1 MTDAPDSTRDWRDTV
16 FLPKTD
22 FPMKAGLA
30 AKEPAILE
38 RWAKIGLYRKLREA
52 RAGRETFL
60 LHDGP
65 PYANGDIHMG
75 HAMNKILKDIVV
87 RSQTL
92 LGKDAPYVP
101 GWDCHGLPIE
111 WKVEE
116 AYRARKLNKDEV
128 DPVAFRAECRAYAEK
143 WVGVQRGQFERLGV
157 MGDWETPYLTMNYQS
172 EAIIAGELLKFAESG
187 QLYRGA
193 KPVMW
198 SPVEK
203 TALAEAEV
211 EYEDVV
217 STQIDVAFQISNWP
231 SQPQF
236 GDTAHAVIWTTTPWT
251 IPVNQ
256 ALAYG
261 TDVDYVG
268 VQFDLG
274 LELEPG
280 FDTNHPDF
288 MGRNALYEALRGQVF
303 IVAEALQAAF
313 VGRVMRAL
321 ETQMDDP
328 KAAFSSDVSVVWRGK
343 GSDLAD
349 AVARHPMH
357 HLGGFFAK
365 PRPFLPGDFVTTDAG
380 TGLVHMAPDHGE
392 DDFLL
397 CKAHGLDPVFAV
409 DGAGM
414 YRADWLWLGGQGS
427 VINKKFVASDGPIC
441 TDLREAGALL
451 AASDDFAHSYPHSW
465 RSKAKIIFRATPQW
479 FIPMDQNSSPVGR
492 GRGPLGEAEWEGE
505 GDTESGSHSPSPRA
519 AAQLA
524 PLPTGEGNNGATLR
538 QIALD
543 AIETTR
549 WVPERSIN
557 RIRAMVE
564 GRPDWVI
571 SRQRAWGVPIA
582 LYVNRATGDY
592 LRDPEVN
599 ARILQAFTT
608 GGADAWFQADHQ
620 ALLGEKYDLADYEV
634 ITDILDVWFDSG
646 STHAFVVEARYG
658 EGVRADLYLEGSDQH
673 RGWFQSSLLESCG
686 TRGRAPYGAVLTH
699 GFALDGNGRKMS
711 KSLGNVVDPLKI
723 IGESGAD
730 ILRLWVAQT
739 DYFEDVR
746 IGKEVLAGTGDTYR
760 KLRNTFRYLLGALDG
775 FDESEKVAVSE
786 MPELERYILHKLAEL
801 DAELRAAVAG
811 YEFNR
816 YTRAL
821 TDFGN
826 ETLSAIFFD
835 IRKDSLYCDAHGET
849 KRKAYRTVLDT
860 LFHALVRYATPL
872 IPFTAEEVWQ
882 ARYPGEESSVH
893 LLEWPEVDAAWLD
906 RALALRWG
914 LILPIRSAVFLEL
927 EALRR
932 DKTIRSGLE
941 AEVRIALDSDNYARL
956 GDLDWQEILIT
967 SLVTLADAGP
977 MSGAAAPDK
986 GVSHTVTVTPT
997 SRHKCGR
1004 CWRHLPEVAQD
1015 GLLCDRCAG
1024 VVD

>member
-1 MTDAPDSTRDWRDTV
+1 MSDQQDPTRDWRDTV

-38 RWAKIGLYRKLREA
+38 RWAKIDLYRKLREA

-116 AYRARKLNKDEV
+116 AYRAKKLNKDEV

-157 MGDWETPYLTMNYQS
+157 MGDWDTPYLTMNYQS

-217 STQIDVAFQISNWP
+217 STQIDVAFEIVEAPNAP
-231 SQPQF
+231 ELV
-236 GDTAHAVIWTTTPWT
+236 GAHAVIWTTTPWT

-261 TDVDYVG
+261 PEVEYVVLPIDDG
-268 VQFDLG
+268 KRVILAKRLAFD
-274 LELEPG
+274 
-280 FDTNHPDF
+280 
-288 MGRNALYEALRGQVF
+288 
-303 IVAEALQAAF
+303 
-313 VGRVMRAL
+313 AL
-321 ETQMDDP
+321 ER
-328 KAAFSSDVSVVWRGK
+328 FSQPTIENLDWESRVLWSGT
-343 GSDLAD
+343 GADLAG

-357 HLGGFFAK
+357 RAGGFFAR

-397 CKAHGLDPVFAV
+397 CKAHGIDPVFAV

-451 AASDDFAHSYPHSW
+451 AATDDFAHSYPHSW

-479 FIPMDQNSSPVGR
+479 FIPMDGSKSVTPAHAGVS
-492 GRGPLGEAEWEGE
+492 
-505 GDTESGSHSPSPRA
+505 GDGAGQEPHEIPASAGMTAG
-519 AAQLA
+519 
-524 PLPTGEGNNGATLR
+524 GNGATLR
-538 QIALD
+538 GIALD

-557 RIRAMVE
+557 RIRSMVE

-592 LRDPEVN
+592 LRDPQVN

-620 ALLGEKYDLADYEV
+620 ALLGERYALADYEV

-658 EGVRADLYLEGSDQH
+658 ADARADLYLEGSDQH

-775 FDESEKVAVSE
+775 FEDSEKVAVSE
-786 MPELERYILHKLAEL
+786 MPELERYVLAKLAEL
-801 DAELRAAVAG
+801 DTELKAAVNDF
-811 YEFNR
+811 EFNR
-816 YTRAL
+816 YSRAL
-821 TDFGN
+821 TDFAN
-826 ETLSAIFFD
+826 EDLSAFFFD
-835 IRKDSLYCDAHGET
+835 IRKDCLYCEAPSSA
-849 KRKAYRTVLDT
+849 KRRAYRTVLDA
-860 LFHALVRYATPL
+860 LFHALVRYAAPIL
-872 IPFTAEEVWQ
+872 SFTAEEVWQ
-882 ARYPGEESSVH
+882 ARFPSEDGSVH
-893 LLEWPEVDAAWLD
+893 LLEWPVLPEGAATTADWSAI
-906 RALALRWG
+906 RALRQT
-914 LILPIRSAVFLEL
+914 VT
-927 EALRR
+927 EAIEPYRR
-932 DKTIRSGLE
+932 DKKVRSSLE
-941 AEVRIALDSDNYARL
+941 AEVTVPDLPAS
-956 GDLDWQEILIT
+956 GDDLAELFIV
-967 SLVTLADAGP
+967 SKVTQAE
-977 MSGAAAPDK
+977 S
-986 GVSHTVTVTPT
+986 VTVTPT
-997 SRHKCGR
+997 DRHKCGR
-1004 CWRHLPEVAQD
+1004 CWRHLPEVAED

-1024 VVD
+1024 VVE